1 MCCLNLNSVKPD
13 VCINGI
19 VVYIESANL
28 LNCHV
33 NYVSF
38 YIYFNDVNIVFGSL
52 NIDIRYSF
60 LCHQMQRFRC
70 LDWILQFLNR
80 YQQCKH

>member
-1 MCCLNLNSVKPD
+1 MCCLNLNIVKPD
-13 VCINGI
+13 VSINGI
-19 VVYIESANL
+19 VEYIESANL
-28 LNCHV
+28 LICHD

-60 LCHQMQRFRC
+60 LCHQMLR
-70 LDWILQFLNR
+70 L
-80 YQQCKH
+80 

>member
-1 MCCLNLNSVKPD
+1 MCCLNLNIVKPD

-60 LCHQMQRFRC
+60 LFHQMQRF
-70 LDWILQFLNR
+70 
-80 YQQCKH
+80 

>member
-1 MCCLNLNSVKPD
+1 MCCLNLNIVKPD
-13 VCINGI
+13 VSINVI

-28 LNCHV
+28 LICHD

-52 NIDIRYSF
+52 NIDIRNSF
-60 LCHQMQRFRC
+60 LCHQMQR
-70 LDWILQFLNR
+70 L
-80 YQQCKH
+80 

>member
-1 MCCLNLNSVKPD
+1 MCCLNLNIVKPD
-13 VCINGI
+13 VSINVI

-28 LNCHV
+28 LICHD

-60 LCHQMQRFRC
+60 LCHQMLR
-70 LDWILQFLNR
+70 L
-80 YQQCKH
+80 

>member
-60 LCHQMQRFRC
+60 LCHQMQRF
-70 LDWILQFLNR
+70 
-80 YQQCKH
+80 